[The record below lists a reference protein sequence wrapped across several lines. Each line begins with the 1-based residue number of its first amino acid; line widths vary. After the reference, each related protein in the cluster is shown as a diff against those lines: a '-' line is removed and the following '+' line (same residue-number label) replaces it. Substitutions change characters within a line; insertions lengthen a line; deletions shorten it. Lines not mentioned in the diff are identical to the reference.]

1 MRLKEA
7 AMKAWKMNVRSVA
20 PVALLC
26 CLAFATQSAKAQQT
40 FSYPDF
46 SSTAG
51 LTLNGTTAPASNGST
66 VLRLTPSAASQL
78 GTVFYSTPVPLTA
91 GFTTTF
97 TFQITQPGGI
107 APADGI
113 AFVVQNSS
121 NMDHAAGVLG
131 GSIGYG
137 DDDANDDPAD
147 AISNSVAVELDTYQ
161 NSWDVN
167 ANHIAVMSCG
177 TGHNSQ
183 HHDTKC
189 QDGTLTFPTLAI
201 NTSLPIILSDGAK
214 HTVTITYTP
223 PCANCLNLTVTV
235 DGIST
240 PVLALAFDI
249 TSIGLGANGTAY
261 VGFTASTGGGFED
274 QDIVNWNFSSQTITQ
289 PVSTTGPTS
298 FDFNTNNGQELVH
311 AVNFVPPSGTGPTYP
326 LGDPNTLNIQ
336 STNTA
341 VDITTWPQYVT
352 GGPLAPSTLFPL
364 VADNISGP
372 GTDGGLFVD
381 LCYDPTMT
389 GAAATPSDTNCPFYP
404 DGSTNFLG
412 INVTADIV
420 SPKPNVATG
429 TTTVLAHYEPK
440 TTGTT
445 TWSPST
451 INGTPNPACVVTMGS
466 SSATQ
471 PAPPTDCDVLDVQQ
485 QISGD
490 QTTSSGR
497 SRGKG
502 TFALAY
508 KVPMLL
514 SSVNVNGT
522 PVNTPGVNNSIAT
535 AGLWFSAAQGPLNLS
550 FLVNPACVPGAC
562 PYVGPPSPANNYFSP
577 APVAGETFDVTDIT
591 GNNIIVP
598 TTPATPPMNFN
609 TASVQAITFTGSL
622 TGGQLPDGKY
632 LLQWSAVDN
641 VGILEQSQLL
651 VPATPGQ
658 TQCSDMSPVGPGGAC
673 YQTSLFSAELNV
685 DSTPP
690 TITPITFSPLSN
702 GNIFAVGQKN
712 VTVSFLCADALSGL
726 ASCISSG
733 GQPNGGGTLNTSVP
747 AGTYTYSVS
756 AKDVAGNT
764 YTKSVQY
771 QIVASSELL
780 LLNLAKPTVNLGS
793 NLTYSIAVLNLGP
806 AVADNVV
813 VTDTLPAGT
822 SFVSAGYGIVSCS
835 LGGCSDM
842 SGLGTACT
850 GSTTVTCTI
859 PTVGLLLKSFTG
871 ALVKITVNVKTGTP
885 GTVLTDTATAKA
897 VNTDPIPGD
906 NSATARTEVCSST
919 GSCPKLH

>member
-1 MRLKEA
+1 
-7 AMKAWKMNVRSVA
+7 MKAWKMNVRVVA
-20 PVALLC
+20 PLAMMC
-26 CLAFATQSAKAQQT
+26 CLAFVTQSAKAQQT

-66 VLRLTPSAASQL
+66 VLRLTTSAADQL
-78 GTVFYSTPVPLTA
+78 GTVFYSTPVTLTA

-97 TFQITQPGGI
+97 QFQISQPGGI

-121 NMDHAAGVLG
+121 TMDHASGVLG

-137 DDDANDDPAD
+137 DDDANSDPAD

-189 QDGTLTFPTLAI
+189 QDGTLAFPTLAI
-201 NTSLPIILSDGAK
+201 NTSLPITLSDGAK

-223 PCANCLNLTVTV
+223 PCANCQNLTVTV
-235 DGIST
+235 DGNLT

-274 QDIVNWNFSSQTITQ
+274 QDIVNWNFSSQTITK

-298 FDFNTNNGQELVH
+298 FDFNANNGQELVH
-311 AVNFVPPSGTGPTYP
+311 AVNFVPVSGTGPTYP
-326 LGDPNTLNIQ
+326 LNDPNTLNIQ
-336 STNTA
+336 STNIS

-352 GGPLAPSTLFPL
+352 GGPLAPSTLFPM

-372 GTDGGLFVD
+372 GTNGGLFVD
-381 LCYDPTMT
+381 LCYDPTMV
-389 GAAATPSDTNCPFYP
+389 GAAATPSDANCPFYP
-404 DGSTNFLG
+404 NGSTNFLG
-412 INVTADIV
+412 INVVADLV
-420 SPKPNVATG
+420 SKPSIAPG
-429 TTTVLAHYEPK
+429 TTSVLAHYEPN

-445 TWSPST
+445 TWSPSP
-451 INGTPNPACVVTMGS
+451 INGAANPACVVTLGS
-466 SSATQ
+466 PSATQ
-471 PAPPTDCDVLDVQQ
+471 PASPTDCDVLDIQQ
-485 QISGD
+485 SIGGD

-502 TFALAY
+502 TFAFAY
-508 KVPMLL
+508 NVPMLL
-514 SSVNVNGT
+514 STVSVNGT
-522 PVNTPGVNNSIAT
+522 QLNNPPANSNGAS
-535 AGLWFSAAQGPLNLS
+535 ASLWFSAASAPLGLT
-550 FLVNPACVPGAC
+550 FLVNPACPPGSATC
-562 PYVGPPSPANNYFSP
+562 PALPTAANNYFSA
-577 APVAGETFDVTDIT
+577 APVAGESFDVTSLT
-591 GNNIIVP
+591 GTSVVG
-598 TTPATPPMNFN
+598 TTAATAPSNFT
-609 TASVQAITFTGSL
+609 TAAVGPVTFTGTL
-622 TGGQLPDGKY
+622 TGVQLPDGQY
-632 LLQWSAVDN
+632 ILQWSALDN
-641 VGILEQSQLL
+641 VGILEQNQQR
-651 VPATPGQ
+651 VPAVVGQ
-658 TQCSDMSPVGPGGAC
+658 TQCPDGSPVSLGGFC
-673 YQTSLFSAELNV
+673 YTTTLFSAQLNV

-690 TITPITFSPLSN
+690 TITPTFTPPST
-702 GNIFAVGQKN
+702 GNIFAVGSTVIVNFGCADNLSGIATCQSTGVAGLTNGGALNTASSQVGTHTFTITATDKAGN
-712 VTVSFLCADALSGL
+712 AAKPQTVS
-726 ASCISSG
+726 
-733 GQPNGGGTLNTSVP
+733 
-747 AGTYTYSVS
+747 
-756 AKDVAGNT
+756 
-764 YTKSVQY
+764 Y

-793 NLTYSIAVLNLGP
+793 NLTYNIGVLNLGP

-822 SFVSAGYGIVSCS
+822 TFVSAGYGTVSCS
-835 LGGCSDM
+835 LSGCSDL
-842 SGLGTACT
+842 SGPGSACMQS
-850 GSTTVTCTI
+850 GNTVTCNI

-871 ALVKITVNVKTGTP
+871 ALVKITVNVNTATS
-885 GTVLTDTATAKA
+885 GTVLTDTATGKA